1 MHSGWCRFLDT
12 DLAVVNRCVKCV
24 QETFQGRVRFLSKGR
39 CIKCFFFFAV
49 VGVVRLPLIKL
60 EITIY
65 SPHFD
70 EKLKW
75 NTLQLKLSMFSTFF
89 CRFLYHALW
98 RTLTSDDE
106 YFFLFLNLSAVSKKS
121 ERNSPTFS
129 AKWNKRDKVWKT
141 RIHYKVTF
149 SLPWPSSS
157 LKLLSFVRFLNSRD
171 PFIRSTPPFHRPGR
185 DRLRWSVILTFPSV
199 DEILWCCFGR
209 RSVWFCWNVWSFLK
223 FLPIQSNSN
232 FLSLSVI
239 RWTPLWANIIY
250 GWPQWYPC

>member
-1 MHSGWCRFLDT
+1 MPIWSAPPPPGVSFSNDDGDGNENVKKSDRLNRQNNNFVSTSRFSVLYVY
-12 DLAVVNRCVKCV
+12 L
-24 QETFQGRVRFLSKGR
+24 LS
-39 CIKCFFFFAV
+39 
-49 VGVVRLPLIKL
+49 RLRRA
-60 EITIY
+60 
-65 SPHFD
+65 
-70 EKLKW
+70 
-75 NTLQLKLSMFSTFF
+75 NTLF
-89 CRFLYHALW
+89 HVLW

-185 DRLRWSVILTFPSV
+185 VRLRWSVILTFPSV

-239 RWTPLWANIIY
+239 RWTPLWDNIIY

>member
-1 MHSGWCRFLDT
+1 MERWTWIVRRVVVCLLNLSLSGRFRCRRRRSGGSFSND
-12 DLAVVNRCVKCV
+12 DGDGNENVKKSDYIRLFSLYV
-24 QETFQGRVRFLSKGR
+24 YLLS
-39 CIKCFFFFAV
+39 
-49 VGVVRLPLIKL
+49 RLRR
-60 EITIY
+60 E
-65 SPHFD
+65 
-70 EKLKW
+70 
-75 NTLQLKLSMFSTFF
+75 NTLF
-89 CRFLYHALW
+89 HVLW

-185 DRLRWSVILTFPSV
+185 VRLRWSVILTFPSV
-199 DEILWCCFGR
+199 DEILWCCCGR
-209 RSVWFCWNVWSFLK
+209 RSVWFCWNVWSF
-223 FLPIQSNSN
+223 
-232 FLSLSVI
+232 
-239 RWTPLWANIIY
+239 
-250 GWPQWYPC
+250 

>member
-1 MHSGWCRFLDT
+1 MDVNCAQSCCLLIELIAFWTFSLPSS
-12 DLAVVNRCVKCV
+12 LAVG
-24 QETFQGRVRFLSKGR
+24 ETLATTTATAMSTSKKAITSGFSVLYVYLLS
-39 CIKCFFFFAV
+39 
-49 VGVVRLPLIKL
+49 RLRR
-60 EITIY
+60 E
-65 SPHFD
+65 
-70 EKLKW
+70 
-75 NTLQLKLSMFSTFF
+75 NTLF
-89 CRFLYHALW
+89 HVLW

-106 YFFLFLNLSAVSKKS
+106 YFSLFLNLSAVSKKS

-129 AKWNKRDKVWKT
+129 AKCNKRDKVWKT

-171 PFIRSTPPFHRPGR
+171 PFMRSTPPFHRPGR
-185 DRLRWSVILTFPSV
+185 VRLRWSVILTFPSV
-199 DEILWCCFGR
+199 DEILWCCCGR

-223 FLPIQSNSN
+223 FLPVQSNSN

-239 RWTPLWANIIY
+239 RWTPLGGNIIY